1 MELETR
7 RLLLRPLRDDDA
19 PAMARAL
26 NNYEVAK
33 HLSRAPFPYRLE
45 HAEQFI
51 ALQKGFDERSVISA
65 IAFRAAPDELI
76 GLVSYEFEP
85 GDAHAEFGYWLHEA
99 CWGMHIMSEAAT
111 TLVAHAFGAGEVEEL
126 RSGFWNP
133 VSGRIL
139 RGLGFEETHK
149 ASIFSAVLNRDTPA
163 VKLRLSR
170 VMWAKRYNQQAFR
183 TSSSPLAGEVA
194 CEA

>member
-26 NNYEVAK
+26 NNYEVVK
-33 HLSRAPFPYRLE
+33 NLSLVPFPYRLE

-51 ALQKGFDERSVISA
+51 GLQKGFDDRSMTSA

-76 GLVSYEFEP
+76 GLISYKFEP
-85 GDAHAEFGYWLHEA
+85 GEAHAEFGYWLHEA
-99 CWGMHIMSEAAT
+99 CWGMRIMSEAAAA
-111 TLVAHAFGAGEVEEL
+111 LVAHAFSNGNAEEL

-139 RGLGFEETHK
+139 RRLGFEETHE
-149 ASIFSAVLNRDTPA
+149 APIFSAAQNREVPA
-163 VKLRLSR
+163 MKLRLSR
-170 VMWAKRYNQQAFR
+170 SMWAEQQKSRA
-183 TSSSPLAGEVA
+183 A
-194 CEA
+194 

>member
-26 NNYEVAK
+26 NNYDVVK
-33 HLSRAPFPYRLE
+33 NLSRVPFPYHVE

-51 ALQKGFDERSVISA
+51 ALQKGFDNRSVVAA

-76 GLVSYEFEP
+76 GLVSYEFAP
-85 GDAHAEFGYWLHEA
+85 GEAHAEFGYWLHEA
-99 CWGMHIMSEAAT
+99 CWGMRIMSEAAGA
-111 TLVAHAFGAGEVEEL
+111 LVAHAFDAAQVEEL

-139 RGLGFEETHK
+139 RRLGFEETHE
-149 ASIFSAVLNRDTPA
+149 APIFSAAQKRDVPA
-163 VKLRLSR
+163 MKLRLSR
-170 VMWAKRYNQQAFR
+170 SMWTEQQKSRA
-183 TSSSPLAGEVA
+183 A
-194 CEA
+194 

>member
-7 RLLLRPLRDDDA
+7 RLLLRPLSDDDA

-26 NNYEVAK
+26 NNYEVVK
-33 HLSRAPFPYRLE
+33 NLSRVPFPYRLE
-45 HAEQFI
+45 HAEEFI
-51 ALQKGFDERSVISA
+51 ALQRRFDERSVISA

-76 GLVSYEFEP
+76 GLISYEFAP
-85 GDAHAEFGYWLHEA
+85 GEAHAEFGYWLHEA
-99 CWGMHIMSEAAT
+99 CWGMRIMSEAAT
-111 TLVAHAFGAGEVEEL
+111 ALVTRAFGAGEVEEL

-139 RGLGFEETHK
+139 VGLGFEETHR
-149 ASIFSAVLNRDTPA
+149 APIYSVAQNRDIPA

-170 VMWAKRYNQQAFR
+170 VMWANQQKSRA
-183 TSSSPLAGEVA
+183 A
-194 CEA
+194 